1 MHGEGGA
8 IFYDT
13 IQIGTLGAW
22 RLSATE
28 GGAASFTATG
38 CTIAAFWTSAGVARL
53 CARPHANGMPK
64 LWSVEGEVGGLTDS
78 TFVLT
83 NIHIIQEGAATT

>member
-22 RLSATE
+22 RLS
-28 GGAASFTATG
+28 GGDTPSFTATG
-38 CTIAAFWTSAGVARL
+38 CTIAAFWVSAGVARL
-53 CARPHANGMPK
+53 SARPLANGMPK
-64 LWSVEGEVGGLTDS
+64 LWAVEGEVQELTEGRII
-78 TFVLT
+78 LI
-83 NIHIIQEGAATT
+83 NIHIIQEGAATI